1 MTARLHNQTKK
12 KRLKLTAAQ
21 KKAIWANEI
30 ANAGA
35 GWKPK
40 YHEPTDPI
48 TFLKEDDE

>member
-1 MTARLHNQTKK
+1 MTDKPKPRKR

-21 KKAIWANEI
+21 KKSIWANEI